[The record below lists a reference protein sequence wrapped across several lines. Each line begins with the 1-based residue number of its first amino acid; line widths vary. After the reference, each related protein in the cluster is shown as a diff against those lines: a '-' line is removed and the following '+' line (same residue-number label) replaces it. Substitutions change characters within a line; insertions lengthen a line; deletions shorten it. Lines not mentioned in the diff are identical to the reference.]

1 MTAKEIAEQFEID
14 GVIREVRPYGDGHI
28 NDTFLVKTTVKKYVM
43 QRINTYVF
51 NNVDVLMRNIVN
63 VTTYLNAQIDEQRG
77 DPRQKIQIIPT
88 KDGAYYVECSEGAY
102 RMYTYAEHTRSVNIP
117 LSNEHFRKGAVC
129 FATFVKYLLDYP
141 ADTIVDVIP
150 DFHNTSMRY
159 EAFEKALKE
168 DAYGRAKDVE
178 DLVSFV
184 LERKKYVGLLV
195 DKLKKGLLPYRV
207 THNDTKFN
215 NLLLDDETF
224 NPVAVIDFDTIMKG
238 TICYDFGDAI
248 RAGCNSAEE
257 DEADLNKVY
266 FDFDKYEAFAQ
277 GYLRTLGQYI
287 TEEEKENLA
296 FSCILITLECGI
308 RFLTDYL
315 SGDCYFKTSYPK
327 QNVNRT
333 RTQFK
338 MVADME
344 QRFEEM
350 KSVIINAS
358 C

>member
-1 MTAKEIAEQFEID
+1 MTARDIAENFRLD
-14 GVIREVRPYGDGHI
+14 GQIREVRPYGDGHI
-28 NDTFLVKTTVKKYVM
+28 NDTFLVRTTSKKYVM
-43 QRINTYVF
+43 QRINTFVF
-51 NNVDVLMRNIVN
+51 ADVEVLMRNIVS
-63 VTTYLNAQIDEQRG
+63 VTTYLNEQIDAQHG
-77 DPRQKIQIIPT
+77 DVRQKISIIPT
-88 KDGAYYVECSEGAY
+88 KDDGYYYRCDDGAY
-102 RMYTYAEHTRSVNIP
+102 RMYTYADHTRSVNIP
-117 LSNEHFRKGAVC
+117 LSNAHFKKGAVC

-141 ADTIVDVIP
+141 ADTIADVIP
-150 DFHNTSMRY
+150 DFHNTRSRY
-159 EAFEKALKE
+159 KAFENAVKDDE
-168 DAYGRAKDVE
+168 FGRLSQVVE
-178 DLVSFV
+178 LVEFV
-184 LERKKYVGLLV
+184 KQRQSYVGLLV
-195 DKLKKGLLPYRV
+195 DKLENGQLPYRV

-257 DEADLNKVY
+257 DESDLNKVY
-266 FDFDKYEAFAQ
+266 FDFDKYEAFAE

-287 TEEEKENLA
+287 TEEEKDNLA

-315 SGDCYFKTSYPK
+315 RGDCYFKTHYPK
-327 QNVNRT
+327 QNVNRA

-338 MVADME
+338 LVADME
-344 QRFEEM
+344 ERFEEM
-350 KSVIINAS
+350 KQVITKAS

>member
-1 MTAKEIAEQFEID
+1 MTAREIAEKFELSGEIKD
-14 GVIREVRPYGDGHI
+14 VRPYGDGHI
-28 NDTFLVKTTVKKYVM
+28 NDTFLVKTTIKKFVM
-43 QRINTYVF
+43 QRINTFVF
-51 NNVDVLMRNIVN
+51 TDVEVLMDNIVK
-63 VTTYLNAQIDEQRG
+63 VTSYLNDQIDKQSG
-77 DPRQKIQIIPT
+77 DVRQKIRIIPT
-88 KDGAYYVECSEGAY
+88 TEGKYYYACAEGAF

-117 LSNEHFRKGAVC
+117 LSNEHFKKGAVC

-141 ADTIVDVIP
+141 ADTLVDVIP
-150 DFHNTSMRY
+150 DFHNTRSRY
-159 EAFEKALKE
+159 KAFESAVKDDE
-168 DAYGRAKDVE
+168 FGRLCEVR
-178 DLVSFV
+178 DLVKFV
-184 LERKKYVGLLV
+184 QDRQKYVGLLV
-195 DKLKKGLLPYRV
+195 DKLENGLLPYRV

-266 FDFDKYEAFAQ
+266 FDFDKYEAFAK
-277 GYLRTLGQYI
+277 GYIRTLGQYI
-287 TEEEKENLA
+287 TAEEKDNLA

-315 SGDCYFKTSYPK
+315 RGDCYFKTHYPK
-327 QNVNRT
+327 QNVYRAK
-333 RTQFK
+333 TQFK
-338 MVADME
+338 LVYDME
-344 QRFEEM
+344 QRLEDM
-350 KSVIINAS
+350 KQVIADAT